1 MFGRA
6 KTKKGLEKKLTLTT
20 FHQVHVCHV
29 DTIPQLNNVLTF
41 CIFTVTFV
49 FSPHLLHLCV
59 VSITS
64 LSPTLNTFFFFFT
77 LFFIFMSNYSH
88 INEKSYC
95 FAVSQASSGKKLWWE
110 YIAAK
115 QFCCFGFKIYIYI
128 FYLINTHTRIKRR
141 RFTKFRK
148 QTLLLLWFFFFF
160 NLFALSE
167 KNLYISDSDQK
178 DLRPHGLNLT
188 QLLPS
193 HSLLLNPMPFFF
205 TILSFDCSFNLL

>member
-1 MFGRA
+1 MKALPIIGEKLSIKNSHLIIA
-6 KTKKGLEKKLTLTT
+6 SKIKGLEKKCSAEQKPKKGLEKKLTMTT

-95 FAVSQASSGKKLWWE
+95 FAVPQASSGKKLWWE

-115 QFCCFGFKIYIYI
+115 QFCCFGFKKYIY
-128 FYLINTHTRIKRR
+128 F
-141 RFTKFRK
+141 
-148 QTLLLLWFFFFF
+148 
-160 NLFALSE
+160 LFDKHSHAYKE
-167 KNLYISDSDQK
+167 KAFHK
-178 DLRPHGLNLT
+178 V
-188 QLLPS
+188 
-193 HSLLLNPMPFFF
+193 
-205 TILSFDCSFNLL
+205 